1 MDIETIVVKV
11 IAKMRSIF
19 CFGEYKDIVKN
30 DPLIEVSLRDNKLVL
45 GSISFNSWD
54 SIIFT
59 PTCVRFCPEHGN
71 SKTLMTFE
79 SVEDFLSDATDGN
92 RSQY

>member
-19 CFGEYKDIVKN
+19 CFGEYKSILKN
-30 DPLIEVSLRDNKLVL
+30 DPLIEVSLRNNKLVL

-59 PTCVRFCPEHGN
+59 PTCVRFCPEHG
-71 SKTLMTFE
+71 SSRTLMKFKD
-79 SVEDFLSDATDGN
+79 VEDFLSLSPDN
-92 RSQY
+92 MEEE